1 MRSAECKPALK
12 WLVHPWRGHEA
23 EEAGELREGKEMDLQ
38 AKVLG
43 GGGRKGG
50 EAMLAFIAKIKIS
63 TMFLQKSEI
72 IQQNLHYC
80 SFHEVPVTTGTCPK
94 QIRTV

>member
-1 MRSAECKPALK
+1 MKLK
-12 WLVHPWRGHEA
+12 RLVNSGRGKKWIY
-23 EEAGELREGKEMDLQ
+23 RQKCW
-38 AKVLG
+38 